1 VSLVSNFPIL
11 VIELSESMHLVI
23 FPFTLIIPSVFEVE
37 SPMPVSLLVVLIA
50 LVATPL
56 CNFFLHELE
65 LYVFI
70 LVE

>member
-1 VSLVSNFPIL
+1 
-11 VIELSESMHLVI
+11 MHLVI
-23 FPFTLIIPSVFEVE
+23 FPFTLIIPAVFEVE
-37 SPMPVSLLVVLIA
+37 SAMPVSLLVVLIA